1 MKKLLLAA
9 ALAVVPTAA
18 TAPTEWTANFRRCEI
33 DKWFTRGEDAYEFD
47 GEGRLLVSIKPA
59 DVPAIERGNRDSQE
73 VRQVLVVRSRARRRT
88 AEALPHTEVR

>member
-9 ALAVVPTAA
+9 VLVVASTPATAA
-18 TAPTEWTANFRRCEI
+18 TEWEANFRRCEI

-59 DVPAIERGNRDSQE
+59 DVPAIEEGIRVLKRCHKFWTCVRERDAGK
-73 VRQVLVVRSRARRRT
+73 RKHCY
-88 AEALPHTEVR
+88 LPR